1 MHVCFE
7 NNDIPPVRWHQSDEF
22 KLCEVGVIAAWFR
35 TEAHIQ
41 DPSTYSVRRG
51 KPAESTCCSW
61 PTATSS
67 RTCSL
72 QAPPALSLGDADRQP
87 PSTRLWMAPTE
98 PSSAACL
105 PAFASHQPAKETSAR
120 KHTQPPST
128 RGQASS
134 SVCSS
139 CSICPTL
146 SAVFEQPTR
155 SPFICSAV
163 AISPEL
169 PIISSSSTKNRG
181 SLETRLSLA
190 EISLSQWVVN
200 APIMLA
206 FLILCYYYPRLPFS
220 LQRIKRQGFQGR
232 TMALCICQRLD
243 KQYLCVSALLETS
256 LLWESGCVRPPVRQC
271 RGVSVCPPTQLPSQ
285 QHVHPQ
291 LPGNQHRSA
300 SAQRQR

>member
-1 MHVCFE
+1 MFVLKTMTFHLLDGISQMSLNCVKWVSLLPDLE
-7 NNDIPPVRWHQSDEF
+7 LRLTSRIQVRTVSEEVSQQKALAAHSYVHTHLQPPGS
-22 KLCEVGVIAAWFR
+22 
-35 TEAHIQ
+35 
-41 DPSTYSVRRG
+41 
-51 KPAESTCCSW
+51 
-61 PTATSS
+61 
-67 RTCSL
+67 
-72 QAPPALSLGDADRQP
+72 PALSLGDADRQP

-256 LLWESGCVRPPVRQC
+256 LLWESGCVRPPVRQ
-271 RGVSVCPPTQLPSQ
+271 RGGVSVCPPTQLPSQ

>member
-1 MHVCFE
+1 MFVLKTMTFHLLDGISQMSLNCVKWVSLLPDLE
-7 NNDIPPVRWHQSDEF
+7 LRLTSRIQVRTVSE
-22 KLCEVGVIAAWFR
+22 EVSQQKALAA
-35 TEAHIQ
+35 
-41 DPSTYSVRRG
+41 RG
-51 KPAESTCCSW
+51 PQLRPHTPA
-61 PTATSS
+61 AS
-67 RTCSL
+67 RLPQHCPWVTLTDSL
-72 QAPPALSLGDADRQP
+72 QARDSGWHRLSPAPPP
-87 PSTRLWMAPTE
+87 
-98 PSSAACL
+98 ACL
-105 PAFASHQPAKETSAR
+105 PSLPISLQRRHRHAN
-120 KHTQPPST
+120 TQPPST

-256 LLWESGCVRPPVRQC
+256 LLWESGCVRPPVRQ
-271 RGVSVCPPTQLPSQ
+271 RGGVSVCPPTQLPSQ

-300 SAQRQR
+300 PAQRQR